1 MCVRTSIAWHCAVA
15 RGMSSSSGSL
25 ECELPFHVFPDNKVK
40 SKNKWGEMLRDVTFF
55 ASLLL
60 LLLLGRSFL
69 QKADSLP
76 YKCRCHINML
86 CFHLYQDL
94 CKNVLD

>member
-55 ASLLL
+55 CLFTVTTVT
-60 LLLLGRSFL
+60 R
-69 QKADSLP
+69 QKLSTESGQSA
-76 YKCRCHINML
+76 I
-86 CFHLYQDL
+86 
-94 CKNVLD
+94 

>member
-25 ECELPFHVFPDNKVK
+25 ECELPFRVFPDNKVK

-55 ASLLL
+55 CLFTVTTVT
-60 LLLLGRSFL
+60 R
-69 QKADSLP
+69 QKLSIESGQSA
-76 YKCRCHINML
+76 I
-86 CFHLYQDL
+86 
-94 CKNVLD
+94 

>member
-25 ECELPFHVFPDNKVK
+25 ECELPFRVFPDNKVK

-55 ASLLL
+55 CLFTVT
-60 LLLLGRSFL
+60 R
-69 QKADSLP
+69 QKLSTESRQSA
-76 YKCRCHINML
+76 I
-86 CFHLYQDL
+86 
-94 CKNVLD
+94 